1 MCVCENICE
10 VEERKLKN
18 LVSLNDKVNKN
29 ICEVVMIKQY
39 WN

>member
-1 MCVCENICE
+1 
-10 VEERKLKN
+10 
-18 LVSLNDKVNKN
+18 VNKN